1 MVRLVALCGVFLISF
16 SAVFVRL
23 ASVSPATAAT
33 FRCLYALPVL
43 VLLWRLRSGRDG
55 RGPRERWMSFLAG
68 AALGLDLVFWHRA
81 IDLIGTGLATV
92 LGNTQVVFVAFLA
105 WLVHCERPSRWALG
119 LTPLVLVGVALL
131 TGLGQADAYGADPA
145 AGVIFGLLTGLSYSA
160 FLILLRASNRGLST
174 PEGPLLDATAGAAV
188 ASLLAGLV
196 EGGLDLVPHWPAHG
210 WLFAVAMVSQVFGW
224 LAITYTLP
232 RLAALETSVLLLLQP
247 LLTVLWGYLL
257 FVERLSATQWAGAAL
272 VLAGVGSLSL
282 LGSVEKR

>member
-105 WLVHCERPSRWALG
+105 WLVHRERPSRWALG

-145 AGVIFGLLTGLSYSA
+145 SGVIFGLLTGLSYSA